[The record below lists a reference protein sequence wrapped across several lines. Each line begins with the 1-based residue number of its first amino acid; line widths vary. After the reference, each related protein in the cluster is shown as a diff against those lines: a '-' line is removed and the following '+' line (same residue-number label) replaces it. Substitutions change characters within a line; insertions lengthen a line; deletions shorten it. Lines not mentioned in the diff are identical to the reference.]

1 MEDKTRS
8 GTPGNCSNVWGYE
21 LLDQHVHKT
30 HILQCTVH
38 ASTSS
43 SSSFSSSAAVEKSS
57 SPRIWIV
64 MADEDEQDVVGEI
77 LIIARYSV
85 SKCLNAMWKHSHLGA
100 WLNVSFSSSN
110 KRWRWCCHAMLPW
123 HNSIKIMVYQEN
135 YISFER
141 GGACAQ
147 DCAKKLISHVCPGR
161 LLYDSNYFISSEA
174 LIIVS
179 LFLLHKEF
187 N

>member
-1 MEDKTRS
+1 
-8 GTPGNCSNVWGYE
+8 
-21 LLDQHVHKT
+21 
-30 HILQCTVH
+30 
-38 ASTSS
+38 
-43 SSSFSSSAAVEKSS
+43 
-57 SPRIWIV
+57 
-64 MADEDEQDVVGEI
+64 
-77 LIIARYSV
+77 
-85 SKCLNAMWKHSHLGA
+85 
-100 WLNVSFSSSN
+100 
-110 KRWRWCCHAMLPW
+110 MLPW

-141 GGACAQ
+141 GEACAQ